1 MDAEPLDTKDRLHF
15 KGLGCAFSPG
25 LPPTALHPDLGRVVG
40 AHKSFFSFT
49 ELGMTDSLQE
59 SSYGRLDGER
69 GQLDGRRMLIKGA
82 SVGISHLFS

>member
-15 KGLGCAFSPG
+15 KGLGYAFSPG
-25 LPPTALHPDLGRVVG
+25 LLPTALQPDLGRVD
-40 AHKSFFSFT
+40 AHKSLLSST
-49 ELGMTDSLQE
+49 GLGMTDSFQE

-69 GQLDGRRMLIKGA
+69 GRLDGRRMLIKGA